1 MLTDSGTAVI
11 SSESTTRRSFVIR
24 TQHGA
29 ELRRNRRHL
38 QPGPVS
44 QPIPAAHRDVTG
56 TDTHSDG
63 ATILETIP
71 VSQSVATP
79 TTPLPGQTVTRSG
92 RKSIPPKYR
101 NKMVEECLE
110 DKQCLLPFRRS
121 FFFCMFQ
128 DESGS
133 T

>member
-1 MLTDSGTAVI
+1 MKDAAKKENKAEEKRGPRGPTEEQEAVFAVLRLTPPVI
-11 SSESTTRRSFVIR
+11 SSESTTPRSFVIR

-38 QPGPVS
+38 QPGPVP

-63 ATILETIP
+63 ATMSETVP

-92 RKSIPPKYR
+92 R
-101 NKMVEECLE
+101 VC
-110 DKQCLLPFRRS
+110 KQIDRLDL
-121 FFFCMFQ
+121 
-128 DESGS
+128 
-133 T
+133 